1 MFGEIMSAEFSSIFA
16 RLRKILEPYSK
27 TLAVTQ
33 DTPARYCLTG
43 GVHPAHKTP
52 MPVTWVEIGKNYVSF
67 HHMGV
72 YGFPI
77 LRDEMSAE
85 LKARM
90 QGKSCFNFK
99 TANETLFK
107 ELEQVTA
114 RGFAA
119 FKQAGFLSDKNP
131 DAIMAK
137 SKSRCTVR

>member
-1 MFGEIMSAEFSSIFA
+1 MFPVMSAEFQSVFV

-33 DTPARYCLTG
+33 DTPGRYCLTG
-43 GVHPAHKTP
+43 GVHPTHKTP
-52 MPVTWVEIGKNYVSF
+52 MPVAWVEIGKNYVSF

-72 YGFPI
+72 YGFPK

-85 LKARM
+85 FKARM

-99 TANETLFK
+99 TADEKLFA

-119 FKQAGFLSDKNP
+119 FKQAGFLSGQTP
-131 DAIMAK
+131 TAAAPK
-137 SKSRCTVR
+137 SKSRCAAK